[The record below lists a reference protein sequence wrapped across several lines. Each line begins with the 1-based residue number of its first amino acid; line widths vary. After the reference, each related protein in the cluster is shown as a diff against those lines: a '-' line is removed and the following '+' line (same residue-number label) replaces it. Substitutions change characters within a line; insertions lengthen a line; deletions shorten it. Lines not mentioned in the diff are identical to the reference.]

1 MKPEQK
7 TLRIGAFAIVLAVV
21 LRLFGGGTLDGI
33 VAALTHPKVSAALLY
48 AGTGRVLTLAP
59 QLPPD
64 ATDPLATEP
73 SVTEPNP
80 TEAPEKYLFQKE
92 DAATV
97 SMTNYPGYSVDVA
110 AMLEQPLSWDLT
122 TEEPAVLI
130 LHAHTSESYENTEGY
145 KPSGSYRTTDERY
158 NMVSIGAHLAQCLQE
173 KGISVIHDTTLHD
186 SPSYNDAYALSRKT
200 AQAYL
205 QKYPS
210 IRLVLDIHR
219 DAYEDSQGNQASSTV
234 TAGGMQ
240 CSRLMIV
247 AGTDAYGEDHDN
259 WRDNLSL
266 AVKLQTI
273 LTQRYPG
280 LCRSLAVRSSAF
292 NQDLSP
298 GALLI
303 EVGTAGD
310 TRQDA
315 LNAASLL
322 AEGIAQL
329 AYGSA

>member
-7 TLRIGAFAIVLAVV
+7 TLRIGALAIGIAVI
-21 LRLFGGGTLDGI
+21 LRLFGGSTLDGMI
-33 VAALTHPKVSAALLY
+33 AAVTHPKVSAALLY

-59 QLPPD
+59 QIPTTVPTVTEPVVTEPP
-64 ATDPLATEP
+64 ATEP
-73 SVTEPNP
+73 Q
-80 TEAPEKYLFQKE
+80 YLFQKE

-97 SMTNYPGYSVDVA
+97 SITNYPGYSVDVA
-110 AMLEQPLSWDLT
+110 AMLEQPLSWNLT
-122 TEEPAVLI
+122 TQEPAVLI
-130 LHAHTSESYENTEGY
+130 LHSHTSESYENTEGY
-145 KPSGSYRTTDERY
+145 MPSGSYRTTDPRY
-158 NMVSIGAHLAQCLQE
+158 NMVSVGAHLAQCLQE
-173 KGISVIHDTTLHD
+173 KGISVLHDTTIHD
-186 SPSYNDAYALSRKT
+186 SPSYNSAYTLSRET

-219 DAYEDSQGNQASSTV
+219 DAYEDSQGNQASSII

-247 AGTDAYGEDHDN
+247 AGTDAYGENHDN
-259 WRDNLSL
+259 WRENLSL

-273 LTQRYPG
+273 LTQLYPG

-315 LNAASLL
+315 LNAAALL
-322 AEGIAQL
+322 AEGIARL